1 MVVSKYVL
9 LVSAFMLL
17 GFVKAERQIP
27 YDKELAISTISSSS
41 DQIHNTTEQSTLAG
55 ASEL

>member
-9 LVSAFMLL
+9 FVSACTLL

-27 YDKELAISTISSSS
+27 YDKELAISTISSS
-41 DQIHNTTEQSTLAG
+41 DQILNTTEQSTLAG
-55 ASEL
+55 ASEQ